1 MIGAVAAAAAAYYAK
16 SSPTKKDL
24 ERVELNTAE
33 SAKHMDAVRT
43 HIAEQNRR
51 ELLSA
56 QAQHLSISVSAQNRT
71 TELLE
76 VLFTLKDSTVTLLR
90 VDLINNVDTL
100 SGTVDCIHTGPL
112 TFTANVGSDA
122 VRSWFNSAD
131 RMEPA
136 NYKMLL
142 IRVFFKIDEQ
152 EAHRTFSAQLWQSS
166 RQGPGG
172 PGSSEGVDIER
183 HVLKSCVMMQ
193 IFHGK

>member
-1 MIGAVAAAAAAYYAK
+1 VIGAVAAAAAAYYAK

-33 SAKHMDAVRT
+33 SAKRIDAVRT

-100 SGTVDCIHTGPL
+100 SG
-112 TFTANVGSDA
+112 
-122 VRSWFNSAD
+122 R
-131 RMEPA
+131 
-136 NYKMLL
+136 
-142 IRVFFKIDEQ
+142 RVC
-152 EAHRTFSAQLWQSS
+152 
-166 RQGPGG
+166 GY
-172 PGSSEGVDIER
+172 
-183 HVLKSCVMMQ
+183 
-193 IFHGK
+193 